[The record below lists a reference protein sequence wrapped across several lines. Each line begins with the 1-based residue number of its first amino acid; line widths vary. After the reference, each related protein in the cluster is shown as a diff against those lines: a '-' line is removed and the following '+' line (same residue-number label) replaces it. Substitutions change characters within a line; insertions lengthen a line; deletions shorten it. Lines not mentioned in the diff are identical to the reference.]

1 MQTASCR
8 ASDSR
13 RVLAALEPWRSSPLS
28 RGDDRTP
35 CRGLGDGPA
44 RSVPWV
50 LISLLPFLRRHGL
63 RWGFFLCSE
72 ARFPPCRHVPCC
84 SLTDARIFMAIPFTS
99 TSRQTQEALFLSG
112 GMTGPSLVSSE
123 LVVRVNPSAC
133 AMVTVIPSPS
143 FSSTLALCGFPALC
157 LLLHMGGKW
166 VHAEPPESKQGVLL
180 LAWLP
185 TSSS

>member
-1 MQTASCR
+1 
-8 ASDSR
+8 
-13 RVLAALEPWRSSPLS
+13 
-28 RGDDRTP
+28 
-35 CRGLGDGPA
+35 
-44 RSVPWV
+44 
-50 LISLLPFLRRHGL
+50 
-63 RWGFFLCSE
+63 
-72 ARFPPCRHVPCC
+72 
-84 SLTDARIFMAIPFTS
+84 MAIPFMS
-99 TSRQTQEALFLSG
+99 TSRHNQEALLLSG